1 MKQLIFLTAHDQPEK
16 SFVAISNIVKYSE
29 TMNSLG
35 AFDRGADAEI
45 IVKAPFIRP
54 DEPIP
59 ATARAMNNIIED
71 VAIPHRREPSSKMK
85 KKTIKVH

>member
-1 MKQLIFLTAHDQPEK
+1 MD
-16 SFVAISNIVKYSE
+16 
-29 TMNSLG
+29 SLG
-35 AFDRGADAEI
+35 AFDNGADAEI

-59 ATARAMNNIIED
+59 ATARATINIFED

-85 KKTIKVH
+85 KKTMKVH